1 MDRDEFTLEDILA
14 EERERREATGQVPP
28 LPPTEEAPPVG
39 GPAQESPSVE
49 SPDPRKAAAPIRPAP
64 PAQPLADGAPSARP
78 APRPQPVPPAPEEEL
93 EMEEEDEPAPKS
105 KKKKKK
111 WGWFSRRK
119 KMPDFDEG
127 EDMYYGIQLKPIDEY
142 RLDGDVPEDLAPGG
156 NSFKAL
162 FDDSTTAIDQEV
174 EENFQR
180 LQKERRRRVAEAV
193 QTAGV
198 DEQEIA
204 EEFGVVAPMPVT
216 AFAADPYAR
225 QHGIEVEGRGRAQED
240 LSDIQRAMLETS
252 SDQTMEIKL
261 NVLNST
267 VELQRIGEDTE
278 PTVSEEA
285 VEKVLRMAPPEP
297 ETYVEEPAPTEY
309 TEAEG
314 AVRPFP
320 AEKAMP
326 SAGPAPAGYT
336 EAEGLVQPFPAE
348 KAMPPAGPA
357 PAGYTEAEGLVQPF
371 PAEKAMPSAGPA
383 PAEYTEAEGSV
394 RPFPAEKAMPPA
406 GPAPAGYTEA
416 EGLVQPFPVEK
427 AMPSVGPAPI
437 NHTESL
443 EPTMGEPSVYVEE
456 AAPGNT
462 PLKQTMAAPTDSAPT
477 EAASRQAATVVMEE
491 RPRPVENVPRPVA
504 EIPYVE
510 SIYAYRPRSIPTHI
524 IHAEVLQSAL
534 LSESELLAKEAPGE
548 DRPRRRV
555 KNKKLEV
562 ELPEEQLPPD
572 SETGESIEDYTGPE
586 DARSISHELRGDM
599 HELSL
604 RLMTTGACTLFL
616 AVVNL
621 IFGGRFAAGGEVGSM
636 PLIYII
642 LTVLGAGVSIGICYR
657 TVGNGLRALFSM
669 SANSDSA
676 AAVAAVAVAVQA
688 LGAVFFQ
695 EDLANGKLHLY
706 AVVLCAVLFV
716 NTAGKLT
723 MLRRIHSNFRF
734 VTSREQKYS
743 VRTYDDYNTSLKMTK
758 DVVAEKPLV
767 AYQCR
772 AGFLKRFLEL
782 SYDPDPAESASQ
794 TLAPIGLLSSLVLCV
809 ASLLV
814 TKSVSTALSA
824 LAAACCACVA
834 VGNMLALNL
843 PLSRLCKTARRAGAM
858 VVGYDAVEQ
867 LGDVNAVVCD
877 AGELFPPGTVVL
889 GGIKTYGNRVEAEE
903 AIMAASALM
912 KEVGGPL
919 CSVFDQVISENED
932 ALPEV
937 EKFHYEPGGGIVGRV
952 DGKKIYIGVRGLLI
966 NNRIEV
972 PAREEETQ
980 YASGN
985 KSIVYIAVDA
995 MVSAMLVLTYGAD
1008 RRKKNELQRLEDS
1021 GISVLVRTTDP
1032 NVTPAL
1038 VSRLFGVDTAS
1049 VGILDGQL
1057 GEGMRKLMEE
1067 EIPRAD
1073 AVVATKGR
1081 MESMMNVVSACVEQK
1096 RMTGLLVA
1104 VQTVMVVCGFL
1115 LVAFM
1120 ACFGGMKQLS
1130 SLILF
1135 GFQLLGL
1142 LILIVL
1148 PKFRSR

>member
-336 EAEGLVQPFPAE
+336 EAEGLVQPFP
-348 KAMPPAGPA
+348 
-357 PAGYTEAEGLVQPF
+357 
-371 PAEKAMPSAGPA
+371 
-383 PAEYTEAEGSV
+383 
-394 RPFPAEKAMPPA
+394 
-406 GPAPAGYTEA
+406 
-416 EGLVQPFPVEK
+416 VEK

-676 AAVAAVAVAVQA
+676 AAVAAVAVAVQT

-695 EDLANGKLHLY
+695 EDLADGKLHLY